1 MKLDCVD
8 FYLLTI
14 GERLLPFG
22 CPFDL
27 NVMNFE
33 EDCEDEQ

>member
-14 GERLLPFG
+14 GERLLPNG

-27 NVMNFE
+27 NVMTFGE
-33 EDCEDEQ
+33 ERENEQ